1 LSAIKELLNSS
12 TIKKS
17 FSNGIVVALV
27 ILVVVLALYISALH
41 SFNMFMLNDLLNN
54 AVVLAIAAA
63 GLTLVVLTGGFDM
76 SVGGVIVLTNC
87 IVAVYANSHG
97 ILYAVVLGLLV
108 GLIVGAINGY
118 VVAYLKVQSI
128 VATLAT
134 MIMCEGIA
142 LVILPAPGG
151 VVSSASF
158 LSLMNLIGGVIPT
171 TGLIALIVLL
181 IWLWFKR
188 TVLGTNIYAI
198 GADERAA
205 EQSGIS
211 VKRTKFIAFLIA
223 GVLYAVAGIIF
234 TARITSGDPTSSG
247 YFIMLVF
254 AAVAIGGTSF
264 SGGKGGVVGSI
275 IGAII
280 LTALQKMLFAVGV
293 SSFYTGI
300 FQGAILILAVL
311 IGNVSTQLTKG
322 GKEH

>member
-1 LSAIKELLNSS
+1 MSDAKGLLIKSI
-12 TIKKS
+12 IKKG
-17 FSNGIVVALV
+17 FSNGIVIALI
-27 ILVVVLALYISALH
+27 ILAIVMALYLNALH
-41 SFNMFMLNDLLNN
+41 NFNAYMLNDLFNN

-63 GLTLVVLTGGFDM
+63 GLTLVILTGGFDM
-76 SVGGVIVLTNC
+76 SIGGVIVLTNC

-97 ILYAVVLGLLV
+97 MLVAILLALLA
-108 GLIVGAINGY
+108 GLIVGAINAY

-151 VVSSASF
+151 VVSGPF
-158 LSLMNLIGGVIPT
+158 LNLMNLLGGIIPT
-171 TGLIALIVLL
+171 TALITLVVLI

-205 EQSGIS
+205 EQSGIP
-211 VKRTKFIAFLIA
+211 VQKTKFLAFLIA
-223 GVLYAVAGIIF
+223 GLLYAVGGIIY
-234 TARITSGDPTSSG
+234 TAHITSGDPTSG
-247 YFIMLVF
+247 NYFIMLTF
-254 AAVAIGGTSF
+254 AAVAIGGTAF
-264 SGGKGGVVGSI
+264 TGGKGGVIGSL

-311 IGNVSTQLTKG
+311 IGTISTRLSRG
-322 GKEH
+322 GEEN

>member
-1 LSAIKELLNSS
+1 MNVIRELFNPSIIRKGL
-12 TIKKS
+12 
-17 FSNGIVVALV
+17 SNGVVVALI
-27 ILVVVLALYISALH
+27 ILVIVLALYLNAVH
-41 SFNMFMLNDLLNN
+41 NFNVFMLNDLFNN
-54 AVVLAIAAA
+54 TVVLAIAAA
-63 GLTLVVLTGGFDM
+63 GLTLVILTGGFDL
-76 SVGGVIVLTNC
+76 SVGGLIVLANC

-97 ILYAVVLGLLV
+97 ILYAIALALLV
-108 GLIVGAINGY
+108 GLIVGMINGY

-134 MIMCEGIA
+134 MIMCEGLA

-151 VVSSASF
+151 VVSGAF
-158 LSLMNLIGGVIPT
+158 LNLMNLIGNWIPMT
-171 TGLIALIVLL
+171 SLIILIVLL

-198 GADERAA
+198 GADERASD
-205 EQSGIS
+205 QSGIN
-211 VKRTKFIAFLIA
+211 VQRTKFLAFLIA
-223 GVLYAVAGIIF
+223 GVLYSLAGIIY
-234 TARITSGDPTSSG
+234 TAHITSGNPTSST
-247 YFIMLVF
+247 YFIMLTF

-264 SGGKGGVVGSI
+264 SGGKGGVIGSI

-311 IGNVSTQLTKG
+311 IGTISAQLGKG
-322 GKEH
+322 GEEA